1 MLESCKLFIQI
12 WPPISRSLEIT
23 SRNLME
29 SVVFENPFLLPFYIL
44 LILGVSE
51 STKIQDE
58 QGCKTILFWSWSM
71 QNRAEKM
78 SWMKMGIRVR
88 RRIHTHFFT
97 EITACTCKSCLLKM
111 PLHTHLHNGPPPHIK
126 IIFCVVLQACNILQ
140 LPRWT
145 IFKFAKRVFIYN
157 DTFCHKSDHELGDL
171 GLSNCWKSW
180 IMKFKLA
187 WFLL

>member
-1 MLESCKLFIQI
+1 MCTFWKPLPS
-12 WPPISRSLEIT
+12 S
-23 SRNLME
+23 
-29 SVVFENPFLLPFYIL
+29 FLHSSDF
-44 LILGVSE
+44 
-51 STKIQDE
+51 
-58 QGCKTILFWSWSM
+58 GCKWIYQNTRWARVQNHPFWSWSM

-140 LPRWT
+140 LPTWT
-145 IFKFAKRVFIYN
+145 IFKFAKHVFIYD

-171 GLSNCWKSW
+171 GYQ
-180 IMKFKLA
+180 IA
-187 WFLL
+187 

>member
-1 MLESCKLFIQI
+1 MSTFSLLFVQKNLYSWWFIL
-12 WPPISRSLEIT
+12 SYAFNSFFKRGETSFFRS
-23 SRNLME
+23 S
-29 SVVFENPFLLPFYIL
+29 
-44 LILGVSE
+44 
-51 STKIQDE
+51 
-58 QGCKTILFWSWSM
+58 SM

-88 RRIHTHFFT
+88 RRIRTHFFT

-126 IIFCVVLQACNILQ
+126 MIFCVVLQACNILQ

-145 IFKFAKRVFIYN
+145 IFKFAKRVFI
-157 DTFCHKSDHELGDL
+157 TTTHFATKVTMKWLWIG
-171 GLSNCWKSW
+171 GFGRSNCCKSW